1 VKKLRVGVIGVGHL
15 GQHHARLYASLPG
28 ATLVG
33 VVDLDRARSKL
44 IADRN
49 GTTAYSDLR
58 ALLDRVD
65 AVSVAVPTT
74 SHHVIVKECLDAGIH
89 VLVEKPIAVTSAEAH
104 ELVALARRRRRV
116 LQVGHVE
123 RFNPV
128 VAAIKPSI
136 GKPGFIECHRLS
148 PFGERGTDVDVVLDL
163 MIHDLDM
170 VLSFQPGPVEEVRA
184 AGVPVLSSK
193 IDIANA
199 RIAFASGCVANLTA
213 SRVSSNRMR
222 RLRVFQRDAYVSV
235 DYQSRQ
241 GMICRRL
248 PGEGGRPRID
258 IEHLR
263 GSDEEPLKL
272 QLESFLRATATGTA
286 PQVSGEDGAA
296 ALDLAHQV
304 LQAIDM
310 FVQRHMGDMDK
321 EFDVRSSTFDSTAL

>member
-1 VKKLRVGVIGVGHL
+1 MKRLRVGVIGVGYL
-15 GQHHARLYASLPG
+15 GQHHARLYAALPQ

-33 VVDLDRARSKL
+33 VADIDGHRAKL
-44 IADRN
+44 IGERYGVAGHLD
-49 GTTAYSDLR
+49 AEP
-58 ALLDRVD
+58 LLDHVQ
-65 AVSVAVPTT
+65 AVSVAAPTT
-74 SHHVIVKECLDAGIH
+74 AHDSIVKRCLEAGLH

-104 ELVALARRRRRV
+104 ELVELARRRRRI

-128 VAAIKPSI
+128 MAAVRPSI

-184 AGVPVLSSK
+184 AGVPVLSSN

-199 RIAFASGCVANLTA
+199 RIAFGSGCVANLTA
-213 SRVSSNRMR
+213 SRVSTNRMR
-222 RLRVFQRDAYVSV
+222 RLRLFQRDAYVAV
-235 DYQSRQ
+235 DYQTRQ

-248 PGEGGRPRID
+248 PGEGGRPRIE
-258 IEHLR
+258 IEQVK

-272 QLESFLRATATGTA
+272 QLESFLHAAGSGTA
-286 PQVSGEDGAA
+286 PAVSGEDGAA
-296 ALDLAHQV
+296 ALDLAHKV
-304 LQAIDM
+304 LESIGT
-310 FVQRHMGDMDK
+310 FVQRHMESDRTDGTR
-321 EFDVRSSTFDSTAL
+321 RS

>member
-1 VKKLRVGVIGVGHL
+1 M
-15 GQHHARLYASLPG
+15 
-28 ATLVG
+28 
-33 VVDLDRARSKL
+33 
-44 IADRN
+44 
-49 GTTAYSDLR
+49 
-58 ALLDRVD
+58 DRVE

-74 SHHVIVKECLDAGIH
+74 SHHAIVKDCLEAGIH

-104 ELVALARRRRRV
+104 ELVTLARRRRRV
-116 LQVGHVE
+116 LQVGHIE

-128 VAAIKPSI
+128 MAAVRPSI

-199 RIAFASGCVANLTA
+199 RIAFGSGCVANLTA
-213 SRVSSNRMR
+213 SRVSTNRMR
-222 RLRVFQRDAYVSV
+222 RLRLFQRDAYISV
-235 DYQSRQ
+235 DFQNRQ
-241 GMICRRL
+241 AMICRRL
-248 PGEGGRPRID
+248 PGEGGRPRI
-258 IEHLR
+258 EMEQLR

-272 QLESFLRATATGTA
+272 QLESFLHAAAAGTA
-286 PQVSGEDGAA
+286 PLVSGEDGAA

-304 LQAIDM
+304 LQAIST
-310 FVQRHMGDMDK
+310 FVERHMEKG
-321 EFDVRSSTFDSTAL
+321 

>member
-1 VKKLRVGVIGVGHL
+1 MKKLRVGVIGVGYL
-15 GQHHARLYASLPG
+15 GQHHARLYASLPN

-33 VVDLDRARSKL
+33 VADLDKARAKQ
-44 IADRN
+44 IAERH
-49 GTTAYSDLR
+49 GTLAFTDAR
-58 ALLDRVD
+58 ALLERVE

-74 SHHVIVKECLDAGIH
+74 AHHAIVKDSLEAGTH

-104 ELVALARRRRRV
+104 ELVSLARRRRRV

-128 VAAIKPSI
+128 MAAVRPSI

-213 SRVSSNRMR
+213 SRVSTNRMR
-222 RLRVFQRDAYVSV
+222 RLRLFQRDAYVSV
-235 DYQSRQ
+235 DYQNRQ
-241 GMICRRL
+241 AMICRRL
-248 PGEGGRPRID
+248 PGAEGRPRI
-258 IEHLR
+258 EMEQLR

-272 QLESFLRATATGTA
+272 QLEAFLHAAAAGTS
-286 PQVSGEDGAA
+286 PLVSGEDGAA

-304 LQAIDM
+304 LEAIGT
-310 FVQRHMGDMDK
+310 FVQRQMDGGK
-321 EFDVRSSTFDSTAL
+321 AVDARRSMLEQY